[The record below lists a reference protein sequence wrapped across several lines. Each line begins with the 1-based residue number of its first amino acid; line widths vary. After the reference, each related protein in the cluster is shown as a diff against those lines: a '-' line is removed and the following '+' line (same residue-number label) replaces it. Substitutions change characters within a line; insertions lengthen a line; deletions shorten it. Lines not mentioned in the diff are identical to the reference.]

1 MKKIHFI
8 ALSLMAVG
16 YTYAQEVP
24 TTVTETTEL
33 LPAPAQEAPKPEPK
47 IEVKPAGRIL
57 IDAGYFNANEQ
68 KDKFVSGVAIPDVR
82 MGLGV
87 RYGEW
92 RAKIDIGFAYGK
104 ISPKDIFIEYT
115 SVSTPSCAEVISYIN
130 LGCKVVPVLLSKYQW
145 KNPKV
150 TRLFSTLA
158 SWD

>member
-1 MKKIHFI
+1 MKKIHFM

-68 KDKFVSGVAIPDVR
+68 KDKFVSGVAIPDAR
-82 MGLGV
+82 AGLGV
-87 RYGEW
+87 RYGNW
-92 RAKIDIGFAYGK
+92 KAKVDIENSLLR
-104 ISPKDIFIEYT
+104 ISL
-115 SVSTPSCAEVISYIN
+115 SSMALASTPSCAEVISYIN
-130 LGCKVVPVLLSKYQW
+130 LGCKALPVLLSKYRW

-150 TRLFSTLA
+150 TRLFSTLV
-158 SWD
+158 

>member
-1 MKKIHFI
+1 MKKIHFM

-87 RYGEW
+87 RYGNW
-92 RAKIDIGFAYGK
+92 KGK
-104 ISPKDIFIEYT
+104 SRY
-115 SVSTPSCAEVISYIN
+115 
-130 LGCKVVPVLLSKYQW
+130 
-145 KNPKV
+145 
-150 TRLFSTLA
+150 RLCLWQSFS
-158 SWD
+158 

>member
-1 MKKIHFI
+1 MKKIHFM

-68 KDKFVSGVAIPDVR
+68 KDKFVSGVAIPDAR
-82 MGLGV
+82 AGLGV
-87 RYGEW
+87 RYGNW
-92 RAKIDIGFAYGK
+92 KAKVDMPTENSLLR
-104 ISPKDIFIEYT
+104 ISLSST
-115 SVSTPSCAEVISYIN
+115 ALASTPFCAEVISYIN
-130 LGCKVVPVLLSKYQW
+130 LGCKALPVLLSKYRW

-150 TRLFSTLA
+150 TRLSSTLV
-158 SWD
+158 

>member
-1 MKKIHFI
+1 MKKIHFM

-68 KDKFVSGVAIPDVR
+68 KDKFVSGVAIPDAR
-82 MGLGV
+82 AGLGV
-87 RYGEW
+87 RYGQW
-92 RAKIDIGFAYGK
+92 KAKVDIGYAYGK
-104 ISPKDIFIEYT
+104 LSPKDIALA
-115 SVSTPSCAEVISYIN
+115 STPSYVEVILYIN
-130 LGCKVVPVLLSKYQW
+130 LGCKALPVLLSKYRW
-145 KNPKV
+145 KNPKA
-150 TRLFSTLA
+150 TRLFSTLV
-158 SWD
+158 

>member
-1 MKKIHFI
+1 MKKIHFM

-68 KDKFVSGVAIPDVR
+68 KDKFVSGVAIPDAR
-82 MGLGV
+82 AGLGV
-87 RYGEW
+87 RYGNW
-92 RAKIDIGFAYGK
+92 KAKVDIGYAYGK
-104 ISPKDIFIEYT
+104 LSPKDIFIEY
-115 SVSTPSCAEVISYIN
+115 
-130 LGCKVVPVLLSKYQW
+130 G
-145 KNPKV
+145 
-150 TRLFSTLA
+150 FS
-158 SWD
+158 

>member
-1 MKKIHFI
+1 MKKIHFM

-68 KDKFVSGVAIPDVR
+68 KDKFVSGVAIPDAR
-82 MGLGV
+82 AGLGV
-87 RYGEW
+87 RYGNW
-92 RAKIDIGFAYGK
+92 KAKVDIGYAYGK
-104 ISPKDIFIEYT
+104 LSPKDIFIEYGFSKHT
-115 SVSTPSCAEVISYIN
+115 LLEVILYIN
-130 LGCKVVPVLLSKYQW
+130 LGCKALPVLLSKYRW
-145 KNPKV
+145 KNPKA
-150 TRLFSTLA
+150 TRLSSTLV
-158 SWD
+158 

>member
-1 MKKIHFI
+1 MKKIHFM

-16 YTYAQEVP
+16 YAYAQEVP

-68 KDKFVSGVAIPDVR
+68 KDKFVSGVAIPDAR
-82 MGLGV
+82 AGLGV
-87 RYGEW
+87 RYGNW
-92 RAKIDIGFAYGK
+92 KAKVDIGYAY
-104 ISPKDIFIEYT
+104 
-115 SVSTPSCAEVISYIN
+115 CAEVILYIN
-130 LGCKVVPVLLSKYQW
+130 LGCKALPVLLSKYRW

-150 TRLFSTLA
+150 TRLFSTLV
-158 SWD
+158 